1 MTPFSRRT
9 TTTTAAAC
17 LAILVLAGPVARAQ
31 EQELLAGLDIEALTV
46 AVEQCNGDFGDI
58 VSLYMVEA
66 TPLIEV
72 VHREMGEAKREAAE
86 AIAAAANSTAATNAT
101 ETAADVIEVKAQSK
115 GDAAKPSGIKGA
127 VLDIMSS
134 PEWDVLLQSETLQRI
149 SDEMELDCVM
159 KDENFVEVFETMVA
173 GQNISDDHPLSSVIS
188 SAPAIVSGFYGCGG
202 RIVPVLNFADGV
214 VPDLLT
220 AEVIDPMGILSSP
233 HFMDLVGSGFDMAC
247 FFGVPEVGALIPMVM
262 G

>member
-1 MTPFSRRT
+1 MKFSRRT
-9 TTTTAAAC
+9 TTTIAA
-17 LAILVLAGPVARAQ
+17 LAALLALLALASPVARAQ
-31 EQELLAGLDIEALTV
+31 EQELLAGLDIDALTV

-72 VHREMGEAKREAAE
+72 VHREMGEAKQEAAD
-86 AIAAAANSTAATNAT
+86 AIAAANATATNAT
-101 ETAADVIEVKAQSK
+101 ETADDAIEVKAHSK
-115 GDAAKPSGIKGA
+115 GDSAKPSGMKGA

-173 GQNISDDHPLSSVIS
+173 GQNISDDHPLSGVIS
-188 SAPAIVSGFYGCGG
+188 SAPAIVSGFYKCGG

-214 VPDLLT
+214 VPELLT

-233 HFMDLVGSGFDMAC
+233 HFMELVGSGFDMAC